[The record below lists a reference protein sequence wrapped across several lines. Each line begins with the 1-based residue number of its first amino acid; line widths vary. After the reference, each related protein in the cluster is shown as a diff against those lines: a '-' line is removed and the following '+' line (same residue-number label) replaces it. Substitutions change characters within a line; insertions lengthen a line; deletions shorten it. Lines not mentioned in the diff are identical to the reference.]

1 MPHSRDV
8 VAADEV
14 PMLQSVALMYYV
26 PGAVPRGEV
35 SVVACARRR
44 AGSCSRAS
52 TRRRQSPQILR
63 DVTIPG
69 DLHVAH
75 GRARARAIRF
85 RARRRAGALASGM
98 DGRTRRGVSTPRG
111 RAGCLLRCMYV
122 ERQHASSIIR
132 HSIALLSCF
141 LGRC

>member
-35 SVVACARRR
+35 SVVACAAAPPAAAHAR
-44 AGSCSRAS
+44 ALAGVNLLNSCV
-52 TRRRQSPQILR
+52 IR

-69 DLHVAH
+69 DLHVAWQ
-75 GRARARAIRF
+75 GARARDTMP
-85 RARRRAGALASGM
+85 RAPASGGALARWQVAWM
-98 DGRTRRGVSTPRG
+98 AARG
-111 RAGCLLRCMYV
+111 A
-122 ERQHASSIIR
+122 E
-132 HSIALLSCF
+132 
-141 LGRC
+141 